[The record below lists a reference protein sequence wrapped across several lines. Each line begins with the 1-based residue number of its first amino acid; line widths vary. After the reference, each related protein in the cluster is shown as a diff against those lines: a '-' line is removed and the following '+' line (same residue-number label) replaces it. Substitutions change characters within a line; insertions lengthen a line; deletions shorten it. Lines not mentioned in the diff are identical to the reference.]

1 MNTINEN
8 ELIKNAILLLEKY
21 GYTVKKPKYGF
32 ISKKN
37 KSLSFE
43 AAANIVNKKYEK
55 TFEYLKNN

>member
-8 ELIKNAILLLEKY
+8 ELIENMINDDKIE
-21 GYTVKKPKYGF
+21 KPKYGF

-37 KSLSFE
+37 KTLSFE
-43 AAANIVNKKYEK
+43 EAANIVNKKYEK